1 MGSIRHRIGFIIGL
15 SNAIGSQGSTD
26 CSAGAAPPG
35 SAATTAVPPRIYSRV
50 DTYGETPT
58 EKHPRHAANALAAR
72 SRDGRGARLPAGG
85 TSRRSGCATDRGGRP
100 TASPLPATRCLRSGH
115 RPGFRRSAAVTG
127 YPSFVLNIAC
137 PCGPCGPASGRPE
150 RTADADRA
158 AGRQK
163 WYGASA
169 SDQRI
174 VERCQPWRY
183 GIRSPPNT
191 LEDPEMRSG
200 FWTER
205 QGRGRCD
212 VSSRADRFEAGVVVS
227 APCADGASRGPV
239 SAIK

>member
-1 MGSIRHRIGFIIGL
+1 MQSARKDRQIVPPGQPLLEARLQPPFRPGSTAGSI
-15 SNAIGSQGSTD
+15 
-26 CSAGAAPPG
+26 
-35 SAATTAVPPRIYSRV
+35 
-50 DTYGETPT
+50 PT
-58 EKHPRHAANALAAR
+58 EKRLRRNIRGMLQMRLRLGLVTVVALGCLWAERQGGRAARQTAAVVRPPPSLQLAACVQAT
-72 SRDGRGARLPAGG
+72 ARLPP
-85 TSRRSGCATDRGGRP
+85 D
-100 TASPLPATRCLRSGH
+100 
-115 RPGFRRSAAVTG
+115 FRRSAAVTG
-127 YPSFVLNIAC
+127 YPSFVLNIEC
-137 PCGPCGPASGRPE
+137 PCGPASGRPE

-163 WYGASA
+163 WHGAST

-183 GIRSPPNT
+183 GIRLPPNT

-227 APCADGASRGPV
+227 APCADGDSRGSV
-239 SAIK
+239 IAIK